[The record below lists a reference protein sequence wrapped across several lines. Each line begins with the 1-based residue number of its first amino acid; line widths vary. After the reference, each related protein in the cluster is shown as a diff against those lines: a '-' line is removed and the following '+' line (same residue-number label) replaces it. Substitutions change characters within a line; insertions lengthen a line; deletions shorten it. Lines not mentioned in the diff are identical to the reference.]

1 MIASLLGFGVFVNY
15 LDRVNISVS
24 QQALHEAFGVSTITF
39 GYLLSAYSWTYA
51 ALQLPSGVVL
61 DRFGVRK
68 VGLISTFLW
77 SVASFCSAAATSVGA
92 FFLARLLLGIGEAP
106 TFPGNSKAVGYW
118 FPDRE
123 RSLATAFF
131 DSAAK
136 LGPAIGVPF
145 VGLLLL
151 HFGWRWS
158 FATTAFISLLYFALF
173 YFHYRNPSE
182 DSRLSE
188 AERQL
193 IVQGGAQPEGLAK
206 SGKGASLAYLV
217 SRRKVIGL
225 VLGSAAYN
233 YTFYLLLT
241 WLPSYLSTALHVTL
255 RNSVLYTSVPWLF
268 AAFTDFFI
276 GGWLVDELIQRG
288 YDSSRVRQVVL
299 VIGTAFGLGIL
310 GRCPCAQRIRCN
322 FLDQH
327 FTWWPRSSGARGLV
341 DPVLDRPRGWG
352 GTSRRNFKFWKSVDG
367 HRRAN
372 RHRLYRLDHSF
383 LFVGL
388 RRRDHLFID
397 RHFWIRIFARA
408 HRAHPGSC
416 CVKIYPPWAST
427 TSGAWR
433 TTVKPLYQ
441 AKAFFGEIK

>member
-24 QQALHEAFGVSTITF
+24 QQALHDAFGVTTITF

-77 SVASFCSAAATSVGA
+77 SVASFCSAAASSVGA
-92 FFLARLLLGIGEAP
+92 FFVARLLLGVGEAP

-158 FATTAFISLLYFALF
+158 FAITAFISLLYLVLF
-173 YFHYRNPSE
+173 YFLYRNPGE
-182 DSRLSE
+182 DAKLSE
-188 AERQL
+188 AERQF
-193 IVQGGAQPEGLAK
+193 IVHGGSQPEGLAA

-241 WLPSYLSTALHVTL
+241 WLPSYLSTALHLTL
-255 RNSVLYTSVPWLF
+255 RNSVVYTSVPWLF

-288 YDSSRVRQVVL
+288 YESSRVRQVVL
-299 VIGTAFGLGIL
+299 VVGTAFGLGIL
-310 GRCPCAQRIRCN
+310 GAAHAPNAAVAIFWISISLGGLAAAAPVGWSIPSLIAPAGGVGRLGGILN
-322 FLDQH
+322 FGNQL
-327 FTWWPRSSGARGLV
+327 TAIAAPIVTGYIVSI
-341 DPVLDRPRGWG
+341 
-352 GTSRRNFKFWKSVDG
+352 T
-367 HRRAN
+367 
-372 RHRLYRLDHSF
+372 HSF
-383 LFVGL
+383 SWAFAAATIFLLTGISGYVFLLG
-388 RRRDHLFID
+388 
-397 RHFWIRIFARA
+397 RIE
-408 HRAHPGSC
+408 P
-416 CVKIYPPWAST
+416 IPDPM
-427 TSGAWR
+427 
-433 TTVKPLYQ
+433 P
-441 AKAFFGEIK
+441 